1 MFGKFSLD
9 ALATCAFG
17 VDAQSFSNSESSPF
31 VYHAQQIFTNDLVSG
46 VGGMLRFVPGVAQIF
61 KALNINI
68 LHPKSVTFFRD
79 VVLQTLKARKDSKD
93 KRNDLID
100 MILDCSKDENDNEE
114 EDDDQYQR

>member
-1 MFGKFSLD
+1 M
-9 ALATCAFG
+9 
-17 VDAQSFSNSESSPF
+17 
-31 VYHAQQIFTNDLVSG
+31 
-46 VGGMLRFVPGVAQIF
+46 MRFVPGVAQIF

-68 LHPKSVTFFRD
+68 FHPKSVTFFRD

-100 MILDCSKDENDNEE
+100 MILDCSKDENANDE